1 MKFYDTSALLDLPTE
16 ALLGSAAAEP
26 FLIASTTLYELEDI
40 KTSGKKDESTKA
52 KARAVTRMLAEN
64 PTAYTVVMVN
74 PLVAVSFFETYPI
87 KDNNDGWI
95 MAAARDYMDKLQ
107 SAKKDAEN
115 IDGTVGPFERAA
127 ADELLQ
133 KTTQD
138 VDSFRFVTSDLSCL
152 NLAQHVMKLPTEYT
166 FPDAAHGSTDYRGWT
181 ETTLADG
188 GEEAMAMAY
197 QTHDEGYTYKNLFG
211 TPLNGY
217 LIVRDPD
224 TATDDNPAGDAVSWL
239 RWNGKKYVPV
249 KYKKISNRFTG
260 DIKPLNDQ
268 QKLAFDMLQNDD
280 ITVKMLAGT
289 FGSGKTMLMVSSAID
304 MIEKHKFDKL
314 IWIRNNIEVK
324 NTKELGA
331 LPGTLLDKL
340 GAASFA
346 GPLADHLGGEAGLE
360 YWINNGQVEVAHL
373 GFIRGRDYKNSI
385 LMVSEAENLTKE
397 HVQLLLGRVG
407 EGSMLWLDGDLKQ
420 TDEAVF
426 ENNSGMRKAIQCL
439 AGDSHF
445 GYVYLNKTERSE
457 TAQLADLLD

>member
-1 MKFYDTSALLDLPTE
+1 MKFYDTSALLDLGAAVLTE
-16 ALLGSAAAEP
+16 H
-26 FLIASTTLYELEDI
+26 FLIAGTTLYELEDI

-52 KARAVTRMLAEN
+52 KARTVTRMLAEN
-64 PTAYTVVMVN
+64 PAAYTVVMVD
-74 PLVAVSFFETYPI
+74 PLVALSIMETYPI

-95 MAAARDYMDKLQ
+95 MAAARNYLNELQ
-107 SAKKDAEN
+107 RAKKDAEN
-115 IDGTVGPFERAA
+115 IKETIGPFERAA

-138 VDSFRFVTSDLSCL
+138 VDSFQFVTSDLSCL
-152 NLAQHVMKLPTEYT
+152 NLAQQVMKLPTEYT
-166 FPDAAHGSTDYRGWT
+166 FPDAGHGSTDYKGWT
-181 ETTLADG
+181 EVTLEDG
-188 GEEAMAMAY
+188 GEEALAMAY
-197 QTHDEGYTYKNLFG
+197 SKDAEQKNLFD
-211 TPLNGY
+211 TPTNGY
-217 LIVRDPD
+217 VLIPNADAD
-224 TATDDNPAGDAVSWL
+224 GNTAGL
-239 RWNGKKYVPV
+239 RWNGSRYVPI

-260 DIKPLNDQ
+260 DIRPRNDQ
-268 QKLAFDMLQNDD
+268 QRLAFDMLQNDD

-331 LPGTLLDKL
+331 LPGTLLEKL

-346 GPLADHLGGEAGLE
+346 GPLADHLGGESGLE
-360 YWINNGQVEVAHL
+360 YWIKNGQVEVAHL
-373 GFIRGRDYKNSI
+373 GFIRGRDYKNAI
-385 LMVSEAENLTKE
+385 LLVSEAENLTKE
-397 HVQLLLGRVG
+397 HIQLLLGRVG

-426 ENNSGMRKAIQCL
+426 ENNSGMRKAISAL
-439 AGDSHF
+439 TGNPHF
-445 GYVYLNKTERSE
+445 AYVYMPKTERSE

>member
-1 MKFYDTSALLDLPTE
+1 MKFYDTSALLDLPAET
-16 ALLGSAAAEP
+16 LLAQP
-26 FLIASTTLYELEDI
+26 FLIANTTLCELEDI
-40 KTSGKKDESTKA
+40 KTNGKKDESTKA
-52 KARAVTRMLAEN
+52 KARAVTRMLAEHMDM
-64 PTAYTVVMVN
+64 YTVVVID
-74 PLVAVSFFETYPI
+74 PLVAISIFETHPI

-95 MAAARDYMDKLQ
+95 MAAARWWLDTTIRNLEDAVEADQRETIFSLQ
-107 SAKKDAEN
+107 
-115 IDGTVGPFERAA
+115 P
-127 ADELLQ
+127 Q
-133 KTTQD
+133 
-138 VDSFRFVTSDLSCL
+138 VDSFQFVTSDLSCL
-152 NLAQHVMKLPTEYT
+152 NLAKHVMKLPTEYT
-166 FPDAAHGSTDYRGWT
+166 FPDAAYRAQMAQQYKGWT

-197 QTHDEGYTYKNLFG
+197 QTHDEGYTYQNLFN

-224 TATDDNPAGDAVSWL
+224 TATDDNPAGDAVGWL
-239 RWNGKKYVPV
+239 RWNGKKYVPL

-439 AGDSHF
+439 TGDPHF

>member
-1 MKFYDTSALLDLPTE
+1 MKFYDTSALLDAPQDAFT
-16 ALLGSAAAEP
+16 AP
-26 FLIASTTLYELEDI
+26 FLVADMTLHELEEI
-40 KTSGKKDESTKA
+40 KTNGKKDESTKY
-52 KARAVTRMLAEN
+52 KARVVTRLLAEHQN
-64 PTAYTVVMVN
+64 DGSYTVI
-74 PLVAVSFFETYPI
+74 AYPMDDLLEI
-87 KDNNDGWI
+87 LNGTPITDSNDSII
-95 MAAARDYMDKLQ
+95 MATARLYLDTMQKED
-107 SAKKDAEN
+107 
-115 IDGTVGPFERAA
+115 AA
-127 ADELLQ
+127 AAED
-133 KTTQD
+133 
-138 VDSFRFVTSDLSCL
+138 FHFVTSDLSCA
-152 NLAQHVMKLPTEYT
+152 NLAAGVLHLPVGFTLA
-166 FPDAAHGSTDYRGWT
+166 DADTKAQQAQQYKGWT

-197 QTHDEGYTYKNLFG
+197 QTHDEGYTYKNLFD

-217 LIVRDPD
+217 LLVRDPD
-224 TATDDNPAGDAVSWL
+224 TATEDNPAGDAVAWL
-239 RWNGKKYVPV
+239 RWNGKKYVPA
-249 KYKKISNRFTG
+249 KWKKISNRFTG
-260 DIKPLNDQ
+260 DVKPLNDQ
-268 QKLAFDMLQNDD
+268 QRFAFDMLQNED

-314 IWIRNNIEVK
+314 VWIRNNIEVK

-373 GFIRGRDYKNSI
+373 GFIRGRDYKHSI

-397 HVQLLLGRVG
+397 HIQLLLGRVG

-426 ENNSGMRKAIQCL
+426 ENNSGMRKAIAAL
-439 AGDSHF
+439 TGDSHF
-445 GYVYLNKTERSE
+445 AYVYMPKTERSE
-457 TAQLADLLD
+457 TAQLADLLDKVA

>member
-1 MKFYDTSALLDLPTE
+1 MKFYDTSALLDLGAAVLTE
-16 ALLGSAAAEP
+16 H
-26 FLIASTTLYELEDI
+26 FLIAGTTLYELEDI

-52 KARAVTRMLAEN
+52 KARTVTRMLAEN
-64 PTAYTVVMVN
+64 PAAYTVVMVD
-74 PLVAVSFFETYPI
+74 PLVALSIMETYPI

-95 MAAARDYMDKLQ
+95 MAAARNYLNELQ
-107 SAKKDAEN
+107 RAKKDAEN
-115 IDGTVGPFERAA
+115 IKETIGPFERAA

-138 VDSFRFVTSDLSCL
+138 VDSFQFVTSDLSCL
-152 NLAQHVMKLPTEYT
+152 NLAQQVMKLPTEYT
-166 FPDAAHGSTDYRGWT
+166 FPDARHGSTDYKGWT
-181 ETTLADG
+181 EVTLEDG
-188 GEEAMAMAY
+188 GEEALAMAY
-197 QTHDEGYTYKNLFG
+197 SKDAEQKNLFD
-211 TPLNGY
+211 TPTNGY
-217 LIVRDPD
+217 VLIPNADAD
-224 TATDDNPAGDAVSWL
+224 GNTAGL
-239 RWNGKKYVPV
+239 RWNGSRYVPI

-260 DIKPLNDQ
+260 DIRPRNDQ
-268 QKLAFDMLQNDD
+268 QRLAFDMLQNDD

-331 LPGTLLDKL
+331 LPGTLLEKL

-346 GPLADHLGGEAGLE
+346 GPLADHLGGESGLE
-360 YWINNGQVEVAHL
+360 YWIKNGQVEVAHL
-373 GFIRGRDYKNSI
+373 GFIRGRDYKNAI
-385 LMVSEAENLTKE
+385 LLVSEAENLTKE
-397 HVQLLLGRVG
+397 HIQLLLGRVG

-426 ENNSGMRKAIQCL
+426 ENNSGMRKAISAL
-439 AGDSHF
+439 TGDSHF
-445 GYVYLNKTERSE
+445 AYVYMPKTERSE

>member
-1 MKFYDTSALLDLPTE
+1 MKFYDTSALLDLGAAVLTE
-16 ALLGSAAAEP
+16 H
-26 FLIASTTLYELEDI
+26 FLIAGTTLYELEDI

-52 KARAVTRMLAEN
+52 KARTVTRMLAEN
-64 PTAYTVVMVN
+64 PTAYTVVMVD
-74 PLVAVSFFETYPI
+74 PLVVLSIMETYPI

-95 MAAARDYMDKLQ
+95 MAAARNYLNELQ
-107 SAKKDAEN
+107 RAKKDAEN
-115 IDGTVGPFERAA
+115 IKETIGPFERVA

-138 VDSFRFVTSDLSCL
+138 VDSFQFVTSDLSCL
-152 NLAQHVMKLPTEYT
+152 NLAQQVMKLPTKYT
-166 FPDAAHGSTDYRGWT
+166 FPDAAHGSTDYKGWT
-181 ETTLADG
+181 EVTLEDG
-188 GEEAMAMAY
+188 GEEALAMAY
-197 QTHDEGYTYKNLFG
+197 SKDAEQKNLFN
-211 TPLNGY
+211 TPTNGY
-217 LIVRDPD
+217 VLIPNADAD
-224 TATDDNPAGDAVSWL
+224 GNTAGL
-239 RWNGKKYVPV
+239 RWNGSRYVPI

-260 DIKPLNDQ
+260 DIRPRNDQ
-268 QKLAFDMLQNDD
+268 QRLAFDMLQNDD

-331 LPGTLLDKL
+331 LPGTLLEKL

-346 GPLADHLGGEAGLE
+346 GPLADHLGGESGLE
-360 YWINNGQVEVAHL
+360 YWIKNGQVEVAHL
-373 GFIRGRDYKNSI
+373 GFIRERDYKNAI
-385 LMVSEAENLTKE
+385 LLVSEAENLTKE
-397 HVQLLLGRVG
+397 HIQLLLGRVG

-426 ENNSGMRKAIQCL
+426 ENNSGMRKAISAL
-439 AGDSHF
+439 TGDSHF
-445 GYVYLNKTERSE
+445 AYVYMPKTERSE